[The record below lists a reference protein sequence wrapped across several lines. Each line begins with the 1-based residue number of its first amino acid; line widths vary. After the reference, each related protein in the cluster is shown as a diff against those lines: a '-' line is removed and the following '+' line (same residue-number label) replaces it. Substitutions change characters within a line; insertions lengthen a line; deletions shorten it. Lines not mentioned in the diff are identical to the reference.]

1 MLTIEE
7 QISLANL
14 NQTQLVELETVRHEN
29 LMAERRLQAR
39 VEAVRFAKET
49 LVENNR
55 TKPVNERDVTAED
68 ITALADT
75 LVNYMTA

>member
-1 MLTIEE
+1 MTFEE
-7 QISLANL
+7 QIQFTALTQTNL
-14 NQTQLVELETVRHEN
+14 IEIENVRHAN
-29 LMAERRLQAR
+29 TMAERRLQAR

-55 TKPVNERDVTAED
+55 TKSVTERDVSAED
-68 ITALADT
+68 ITVLADA